1 MAKKIKNQEETITN
15 THGDHVASC
24 LCCEKFHGDMGS
36 GGYSELTPGYP
47 GSISCYAGEYSYGED
62 DDFPSIMRVIHNTAR
77 HCKLFVPRKDEAG

>member
-1 MAKKIKNQEETITN
+1 MASQNQDTSVTN

-36 GGYSELTPGYP
+36 GGYSEYTPGYP
-47 GSISCYAGEYSYGED
+47 GSISCYAGEFSYGED
-62 DDFPSIMRVIHNTAR
+62 DSFSEILSVLHNRAR